1 MNSRN
6 AVRFVT
12 KRQGRGFTLI
22 EMILVITLMGIVGVL
37 ISLMASN
44 QMDRYMTSSRRAF
57 LVSAAGAALVLLER
71 DLHSALPN
79 SVRVTTGN
87 TLEFVPVLQV
97 ARYRATLDPSD
108 ATSDLLDFTLSDT
121 QFQVLGQLETMPAG
135 ARAVINHRG
144 VVQDGRYIYRD
155 AAADGSHV
163 ISGAVTIQDRP
174 TGDLVVLG
182 GGHRFAEASV
192 GKRVY
197 FVERSVVYLCDSD
210 TRSLM
215 RYRDVPLTETPMVT
229 GAQLIA
235 AGAVASKAL
244 GNVESCSISYQNSAE
259 QAGLVT
265 ISLQLED
272 AGESVQLLHQ
282 VHVRDNY
289 L

>member
-1 MNSRN
+1 MRS
-6 AVRFVT
+6 VT
-12 KRQGRGFTLI
+12 KSPVHGFTLI

-44 QMDRYMTSSRRAF
+44 QMDGYMTSSRRAF

-79 SVRVTTGN
+79 SVRVQSGSA
-87 TLEFVPVLQV
+87 LEFVPVLQV
-97 ARYRATLDPSD
+97 TRYRATLDPTD
-108 ATSDLLDFTLSDT
+108 AASDLLDFTLADT
-121 QFQVLGQLETMPAG
+121 QFQVLGQLDAMSAG

-144 VVQDGRYIYRD
+144 VHQDGRYIYRNS
-155 AAADGSHV
+155 AVDGSHV
-163 ISGAVTIQDRP
+163 VSGVVTIQDRP

-215 RYRDVPLTETPMVT
+215 RYRDVPLTETPMTT